1 MNPLSTL
8 TCCPCGA
15 VLYLKNIRIWSFS
28 GPHFPVFG
36 LHTEIC
42 RVNVRIQSG
51 CGKMRTRKTPNT
63 GTFYAMVVITFD
75 KVNSAYPELSFC
87 KDSNPARDMP
97 EVCCGEI
104 SMVRTCNKGAD
115 LKQGLKYFHWSTI

>member
-1 MNPLSTL
+1 
-8 TCCPCGA
+8 
-15 VLYLKNIRIWSFS
+15 
-28 GPHFPVFG
+28 
-36 LHTEIC
+36 
-42 RVNVRIQSG
+42 
-51 CGKMRTRKTPNT
+51 MRTRKTPNT
-63 GTFYAMVVITFD
+63 GTFYAVVVITFD
-75 KVNSAYPELSFC
+75 KVHSAYPELSFC